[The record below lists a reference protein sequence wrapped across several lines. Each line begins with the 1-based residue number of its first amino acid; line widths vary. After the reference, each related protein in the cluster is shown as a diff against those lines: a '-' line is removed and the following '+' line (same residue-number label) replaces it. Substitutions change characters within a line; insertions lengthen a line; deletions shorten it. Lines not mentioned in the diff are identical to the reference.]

1 MKNHDRLRAKETQ
14 HIDEEECE
22 FYSNSIRRSNLDI
35 GFMALKK
42 IVQGFKKKKKIRTSE
57 SIFRDS
63 AGNIKLK
70 LFIKYS

>member
-42 IVQGFKKKKKIRTSE
+42 IVQGFKKKKNQDVGKYLQGFSGKYKTKI
-57 SIFRDS
+57 IYK
-63 AGNIKLK
+63 I
-70 LFIKYS
+70 